1 MAAPSRPGARFS
13 SDGSTGDLVSWFSCA
28 GEPFGVRVHAFRTGS
43 ADCLSCAEPRR
54 TPAYTRME
62 PGREHFLR
70 EGYRLA
76 IRRIVG
82 RRTSKLPFP
91 ALANIGARARSWAA
105 DYCRREIYQML
116 AAIRPVSQCFHLP
129 ARGELARKLFGRAS
143 TDRGWSGC
151 TGAERPGRFD
161 ESNRAVHNN
170 AACLLL

>member
-1 MAAPSRPGARFS
+1 MAAPSRPGARFG
-13 SDGSTGDLVSWFSCA
+13 SDGSTGDLVSWLSCA
-28 GEPFGVRVHAFRTGS
+28 GEPFGVRVHGFRTGS

-62 PGREHFLR
+62 PGREHCLR

-116 AAIRPVSQCFHLP
+116 AAISPVTVLSP
-129 ARGELARKLFGRAS
+129 ACPRRTGAQTLRAS
-143 TDRGWSGC
+143 FNGSRMVR